1 MYLDASKAI
10 RTLKPDG
17 TLKEFPNVC
26 GGLRHFVVLLSSTQ
40 YIFLVHFLCSD
51 FSTMFGKH

>member
-26 GGLRHFVVLLSSTQ
+26 GDLRHFVVLLSSI
-40 YIFLVHFLCSD
+40 YIFLVHFSCSD
-51 FSTMFGKH
+51 FSSMFGKH